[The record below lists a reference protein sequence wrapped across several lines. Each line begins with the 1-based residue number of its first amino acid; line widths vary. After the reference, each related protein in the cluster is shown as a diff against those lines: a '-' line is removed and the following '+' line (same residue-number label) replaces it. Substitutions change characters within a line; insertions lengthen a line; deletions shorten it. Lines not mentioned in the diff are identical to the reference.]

1 MNFLDLLESVLVKN
15 GLITAFVFVGV
26 VVWVS
31 YFLSDKFSDGKFHG
45 SAIAI
50 MLGLVLAYLG
60 GFITGGK
67 NGLADITFFSG
78 IGLLGGAMI
87 RDFAIVA
94 TAYGVRLEELKKA
107 GAAGILSLF
116 YRCHSFF
123 LCWRCYGN
131 SFWLFG
137 CRKYYYHRC
146 WYCYVCSRA
155 RHR

>member
-94 TAYGVRLEELKKA
+94 TAYGVRLEELKK
-107 GAAGILSLF
+107 LVPQ
-116 YRCHSFF
+116 
-123 LCWRCYGN
+123 
-131 SFWLFG
+131 
-137 CRKYYYHRC
+137 
-146 WYCYVCSRA
+146 VCFPYL
-155 RHR
+155 